1 LKLFSIHYADDLKL
15 VEKNHKKFCANN
27 GIEYNKFRAS
37 PSAALKYSFILQ
49 ELQRNFGETLI
60 FIDSSCYF
68 NKFKTKFD
76 FNKSKIWFQKEKNYS
91 FDNFIVIKSDE
102 ETIKLF
108 SKISFDIDKTTFGKF
123 YTEPIHIDI
132 PEKYIIPHSYREND
146 QYFCLRIGMC
156 NDYSQ
161 IEESLVL
168 STDSVL
174 TEEKG
179 LFFAEACCAAKEIKQ
194 ENLDSKLD
202 FEIINPNKTKALVM
216 LYTDEIKEYG
226 ATSEESIKSFCQKND
241 HTLYVYRKVPELLK
255 RMSGSWTKPFVLL
268 KHMKDHEFIG
278 WIDGDILIGE
288 DFKNIFEDDVAI
300 FRDPSGWLFN
310 SGFMMFKN
318 TQKNYDLLM
327 KIVHEIGKLEN
338 LNGVYN
344 YGGDQKL
351 FIEFLKKD
359 YPYMLPLSS
368 RFANTH
374 PVSPEQI
381 NPRASKDKMIHFMGF
396 KKILRSELI
405 KGYNALMRKQ
415 K

>member
-1 LKLFSIHYADDLKL
+1 
-15 VEKNHKKFCANN
+15 
-27 GIEYNKFRAS
+27 
-37 PSAALKYSFILQ
+37 
-49 ELQRNFGETLI
+49 
-60 FIDSSCYF
+60 
-68 NKFKTKFD
+68 
-76 FNKSKIWFQKEKNYS
+76 
-91 FDNFIVIKSDE
+91 
-102 ETIKLF
+102 
-108 SKISFDIDKTTFGKF
+108 
-123 YTEPIHIDI
+123 
-132 PEKYIIPHSYREND
+132 
-146 QYFCLRIGMC
+146 
-156 NDYSQ
+156 
-161 IEESLVL
+161 
-168 STDSVL
+168 
-174 TEEKG
+174 
-179 LFFAEACCAAKEIKQ
+179 
-194 ENLDSKLD
+194 
-202 FEIINPNKTKALVM
+202 
-216 LYTDEIKEYG
+216 
-226 ATSEESIKSFCQKND
+226 
-241 HTLYVYRKVPELLK
+241 
-255 RMSGSWTKPFVLL
+255 
-268 KHMKDHEFIG
+268 MKDHEFIG